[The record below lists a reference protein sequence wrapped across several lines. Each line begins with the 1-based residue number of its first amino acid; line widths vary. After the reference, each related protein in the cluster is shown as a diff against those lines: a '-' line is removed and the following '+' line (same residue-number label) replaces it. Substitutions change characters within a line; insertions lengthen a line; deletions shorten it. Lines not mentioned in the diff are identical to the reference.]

1 MPHRLSHGVITRVA
15 LLAPYSRAGPRNIR
29 TNRFATERLVELD
42 VRRICQN
49 LLLDYLRTAPPSD
62 VNSCWN
68 EIATSLRSAG
78 SFACDRVLPGPLKH
92 WISDRTVALLK
103 SRRNIPPGPEHNL
116 TQRIIGL
123 QVQVSVRADREVGAF
138 DENLFYLE
146 CADDI
151 VLVFEEEEKAQDEAL
166 EVVER
171 FTYLGSC
178 ITSDFGVAD
187 EVSARIYI
195 ARVVFANL
203 FVNVVVGLI
212 KFPNKSW
219 LYLSEASVLNT
230 DVMLSMMILSLYG
243 IERESSCSKLWQAFI
258 RSVADWQLICPIDVS
273 SVILRCPLMVWNQDL
288 AISARLKTN
297 VLSTRLG
304 LRTTVHRKPISFYY
318 ASGVGFVV
326 LSSLLVLLIVLIRML
341 PMKRGGAILQS
352 VFVLLGGTF
361 GVVFMLLD
369 YIRSSVWQIL
379 ASNAE
384 ITFCYVAIVGCL
396 SFVFF
401 YWFHLPE
408 TLVFK
413 YPRTKIIM
421 KYILRIV
428 GALVIT
434 SAIYLPFTE
443 HELLTGLAYYASSYV
458 SNKVASE
465 SPVTRILEYTSPK
478 LARVIIVMAVVLF
491 VEFMEWVQQTV
502 WKPSPRKRRSINGYP
517 EVVKSSPGSPWASSS
532 PFQYHSP
539 YATAKLQT
547 PRSVGFPSASR
558 TASLH
563 KGPGFVRNTEY
574 NNSSFRPSRSGYGEP
589 SYRKIPRE
597 EILTDDESD

>member
-1 MPHRLSHGVITRVA
+1 MRLSVLLLTFEIFLCSSESVVWRLDQHWVQPYTEFEVNIMHHTVHLFCFSEPKIENWISHCLTDHDISLGLRHPNGQGSWDVPQAHYSSVNVFQTIDADQLPKTGLSCASLNDVGRGSESSSIFSFLFSILPDDTKTLNSSSTLRWMSPTFPSSCFAVCDPSTPAGPTQRPALTAKVELRLNELHFLLA
-15 LLAPYSRAGPRNIR
+15 LLG
-29 TNRFATERLVELD
+29 LV
-42 VRRICQN
+42 
-49 LLLDYLRTAPPSD
+49 LLL
-62 VNSCWN
+62 
-68 EIATSLRSAG
+68 SA
-78 SFACDRVLPGPLKH
+78 
-92 WISDRTVALLK
+92 
-103 SRRNIPPGPEHNL
+103 N
-116 TQRIIGL
+116 
-123 QVQVSVRADREVGAF
+123 
-138 DENLFYLE
+138 
-146 CADDI
+146 
-151 VLVFEEEEKAQDEAL
+151 
-166 EVVER
+166 
-171 FTYLGSC
+171 
-178 ITSDFGVAD
+178 
-187 EVSARIYI
+187 
-195 ARVVFANL
+195 
-203 FVNVVVGLI
+203 
-212 KFPNKSW
+212 
-219 LYLSEASVLNT
+219 YLSE
-230 DVMLSMMILSLYG
+230 
-243 IERESSCSKLWQAFI
+243 K
-258 RSVADWQLICPIDVS
+258 
-273 SVILRCPLMVWNQDL
+273 
-288 AISARLKTN
+288 
-297 VLSTRLG
+297 
-304 LRTTVHRKPISFYY
+304 ISFYY

-421 KYILRIV
+421 KYLLRIV

-443 HELLTGLAYYASSYV
+443 HELLTGLAYYASSYI
-458 SNKVASE
+458 SNKVTSE

-491 VEFMEWVQQTV
+491 VEFMEWVQQIV
-502 WKPSPRKRRSINGYP
+502 WKPSPLKGRAINGYP
-517 EVVKSSPGSPWASSS
+517 EVVRSSPGSPWASSS

-539 YATAKLQT
+539 YATAKTQT
-547 PRSVGFPSASR
+547 PRSVGFRSDSR

-563 KGPGFVRNTEY
+563 KGPGFVRNMEY
-574 NNSSFRPSRSGYGEP
+574 NNSPFRPSRSGYGEP